1 MELAKSLEGLPAEQR
16 SALAALRLQRK
27 LTVDE
32 AAKRAALWPDE
43 VEWLEEGRLYRF
55 PSSNAAVLAL
65 LRYATSLGIDHREAR
80 RLSGLPVEPPP
91 RRPIGRWVAGGGAL
105 VLLGVLATALVLAFG
120 RGSNPTFGGHAAATL
135 PPPWKFTVDVLNG
148 DGDINYT
155 RQLADRVGSFGYR
168 LGHVTKANRFGY
180 KQTVV
185 YFQPGG
191 QAAAQR
197 LASQPWC
204 GVVSPLPGGT
214 NARRVVVIAGPASG
228 TWSLPS
234 PAGAGSEASASRRE
248 SPPRRPPG

>member
-1 MELAKSLEGLPAEQR
+1 MELARPLAAAPPEQSPGLT
-16 SALAALRLQRK
+16 ALRLQRK
-27 LTVDE
+27 LTIEE
-32 AAKRAALWPDE
+32 AAKRAALWPDQ

-91 RRPIGRWVAGGGAL
+91 RRPIGRWVAAGGAL

-135 PPPWKFTVDVLNG
+135 SPPWKFTVDVLNG

-180 KQTVV
+180 KQTVI
-185 YFQPGG
+185 YFEPGG
-191 QAAAQR
+191 EALARR
-197 LASQPWC
+197 LASQLGC
-204 GVVSPLPGGT
+204 GAISPLPGGRD
-214 NARRVVVIAGPASG
+214 ARRLVVVTGP
-228 TWSLPS
+228 PS
-234 PAGAGSEASASRRE
+234 PAC
-248 SPPRRPPG
+248 